1 MKEVDSKKVTTLSE
15 INSTTSLKLNENIG
29 ELTKNEKLL
38 FR

>member
-1 MKEVDSKKVTTLSE
+1 MKEVDSKKVTILSE

-29 ELTKNEKLL
+29 ELTKNEKLC